1 VFTGLVQEIGEIRS
15 LEPRNGSGGAD
26 VRLVVGCRAI
36 DRARLE
42 LGASICVDGVCLTVT
57 EVDTDSFA
65 ADVSNETLRV
75 TTLGGKRAGSRVNLE
90 PSLRAGDSLGGH
102 WVSGHV
108 DGIAEVVAT
117 QRDARSLQARLEAP
131 RPLARYIARKGSVTL
146 DGVSLTVND
155 VDDTRFSINLI
166 PHTLEVTTLGAL
178 AQGSRLNLEIDLLA
192 RYVERLSSMPGSP
205 PASMPGSPPESM
217 PA

>member
-1 VFTGLVQEIGEIRS
+1 MFTGLVQEVGEIRR
-15 LEPRNGSGGAD
+15 LEPRNGAGGAD
-26 VRLVVGCRAI
+26 ARLVVGFRAI

-42 LGASICVDGVCLTVT
+42 LGASICVDGVCLTVAQL
-57 EVDTDSFA
+57 DADSFA
-65 ADVSNETLRV
+65 ADVSGETLRV
-75 TTLGGKRAGSRVNLE
+75 TTLGDKRAGSHVNLE

-108 DGIAEVVAT
+108 DGVVEVIATE
-117 QRDARSLQARLEAP
+117 QDARSLRVSIEAP
-131 RPLARYIARKGSVTL
+131 QPLARYIARKGSVTL

-155 VDDTRFSINLI
+155 VAQAKFSINLI

-178 AQGSRLNLEIDLLA
+178 AKGSRLNLEIDLLA
-192 RYVERLSSMPGSP
+192 RYVERLN
-205 PASMPGSPPESM
+205 SM